1 MYTWWIED
9 LKLHESDHVALNGG
23 EELTENIINAAQAI
37 MNMQFLNFCGFQDT
51 ALAHNLSFVPVSPD
65 KPSIQ
70 ILHTGA
76 YLPTVMC
83 LHTVTAC
90 VQICALCTCTGDWHS
105 W

>member
-1 MYTWWIED
+1 MYACWIED

-51 ALAHNLSFVPVSPD
+51 ALAHNLNFVPVSPD

-70 ILHTGA
+70 ILHIGA
-76 YLPTVMC
+76 YLPTVTC
-83 LHTVTAC
+83 LQLRHVYRYVPSAH
-90 VQICALCTCTGDWHS
+90 ARGDWQS
-105 W
+105 F